1 MVRLL
6 DGRPGGARGKLSGDP
21 AVTTAAVALLS
32 GWANPLDLLA
42 LDPEDYTVAVAVIQ
56 EAERLRAQ
64 RDKQL
69 ADYQSVKTANALLP
83 GLVKAIRRML
93 KALGGG

>member
-6 DGRPGGARGKLSGDP
+6 HGRPRGALGKLSGDP
-21 AVTTAAVALLS
+21 AITTAAVALLT
-32 GWANPLDLLA
+32 GWSNPLELLA
-42 LDPEDYTVAVAVIQ
+42 LDPEDYRVAVAIVQ
-56 EAERLRAQ
+56 EAERLRYQ

-69 ADYQSVKTANALLP
+69 ADYQAGKTANLLLP

-93 KALGGG
+93 QALRG